1 MLDFGDIPFF
11 LGTAVATD
19 RRGDRMFEVTLA
31 RTRTGEDVA
40 DKLEV
45 VLDFPAEA
53 EVVFS
58 LFCFA
63 RQIASAREHR
73 ARDTYLNSETKYSL
87 SGHRNLF
94 HTLVQFSEIYDP

>member
-11 LGTAVATD
+11 LGKAVVTG
-19 RRGDRMFEVTLA
+19 RRGDRMFEATLA

-40 DKLEV
+40 DGFEV
-45 VLDFPAEA
+45 VLDFPADA

-58 LFCFA
+58 LFCFG
-63 RQIASAREHR
+63 RQIASAREYCGR
-73 ARDTYLNSETKYSL
+73 GTCLNSQTNYSL